1 MSNSLFSRLMHFGLE
16 YFGRYYSS
24 YRGYVLDNN
33 DPKGMNRVKI
43 TCPNIHGEDPIGVW
57 AYPKGQWGGKNY
69 GINLLPEKGDVVL
82 VEFDHG
88 DSDYPMWSHS
98 GYALAE
104 KPEEF
109 KELGTYGFKTPQG
122 NIIIIDDTANPRIL
136 VKFKNN
142 NEYIEIKEKQL
153 ELESTLIKLGKVGD
167 EWAALGETNVAKIE
181 AICNKLES
189 FMQDYISHTHPT
201 SQGPSGPPLTATVV
215 EEQKLGLVEIR
226 ESLDEILSA
235 KVKIDR

>member
-1 MSNSLFSRLMHFGLE
+1 MSDTLFSRLVHHGLE
-16 YFGRYYSS
+16 FFGRYYGS

-43 TCPNIHGEDPIGVW
+43 TCPNIHGDDPIGVW

-69 GINLLPEKGDVVL
+69 GISILPEKGDVVF

-88 DSDYPMWSHS
+88 DSDYPMWTHS
-98 GYALAE
+98 GYGLTE

-109 KELGTYGFKTPQG
+109 KELGTYGFKTPKG

-136 VKFKNN
+136 VKFKNTK
-142 NEYIEIKEKQL
+142 EYIEIKEEQL
-153 ELESTLIKLGKVGD
+153 ELESKLIKLGKGGD
-167 EWAALGETNVAKIE
+167 EWAAMGETNVAKIE
-181 AICNKLES
+181 AICNKIES
-189 FMQDYISHTHPT
+189 FMQDYINHTHPT
-201 SQGPSGPPLTATVV
+201 SQGPSGAPLTAQTV
-215 EEQKLGLVEIR
+215 ETQKQEVIQIR
-226 ESLDEILSA
+226 ESLNEILSG